1 MSQAPPRGRPA
12 SVAGTPREGRSPWRT
27 RRQCQQGAGPYGGGA
42 RCAPWC
48 RDIAIASSTGA
59 LGAETTQHT
68 VSPQH
73 WAQPAF

>member
-12 SVAGTPREGRSPWRT
+12 SAAGKPREGRSPRRT
-27 RRQCQQGAGPYGGGA
+27 HASVSRGAGPNGGGA

-48 RDIAIASSTGA
+48 RDLAIASSTGA